1 MLIFALIII
10 IYTFLG
16 GFNAVCWTDFFQG
29 LLMIVA
35 LVAVPIMVCIRG
47 GLDTSAL
54 DTVYEFDGT
63 TYAFVGNAFK
73 ADWRDIISGLGWGL
87 GYFGMPP
94 HSGAL
99 YVD

>member
-1 MLIFALIII
+1 
-10 IYTFLG
+10 
-16 GFNAVCWTDFFQG
+16 
-29 LLMIVA
+29 MIAA
-35 LVAVPIMVCIRG
+35 LVAVPVMVCIKG

-87 GYFGMPP
+87 ADFWHASY
-94 HSGAL
+94 SGAL